1 MELIYAFIIGA
12 AIGNLI
18 GQPIALLVQR
28 KYRGLNK

>member
-18 GQPIALLVQR
+18 GQPIALIFQK
-28 KYRGLNK
+28 KYRGSSK